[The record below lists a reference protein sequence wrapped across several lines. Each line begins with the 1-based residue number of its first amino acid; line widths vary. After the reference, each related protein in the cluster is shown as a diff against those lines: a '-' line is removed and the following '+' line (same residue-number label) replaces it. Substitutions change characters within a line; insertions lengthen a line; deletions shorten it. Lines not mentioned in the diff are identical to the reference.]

1 MKAVRRISAGF
12 LLVISLSVPLV
23 WAQQQQ
29 PEVQRKEEA
38 KPDLAPGTKPTI
50 LETDAARQ
58 AAAKATVG
66 GSITAAPVDP
76 RSYIIGPED
85 ILAISV
91 WREPDFTRAV
101 QVRPDGKFTMPLI
114 GDITAAGLTPNALAE
129 VMVKELSKFI
139 NKPEVSVS
147 LQSVQSKKYYITGEV
162 NRTGSFPLVVPTTI
176 LEALT
181 NAGGFHEYAKKNKIY
196 ILRGSERI
204 RFNYN
209 EVIKGKKLEQNILV
223 QNGDYIHVP

>member
-1 MKAVRRISAGF
+1 MKALRRTSACF
-12 LLVISLSVPLV
+12 LLVISLSAPLV
-23 WAQQQQ
+23 RAQQQ
-29 PEVQRKEEA
+29 PEVQRKEEP
-38 KPDLAPGTKPTI
+38 KPELAPGTKPTI
-50 LETDAARQ
+50 LESESARQ
-58 AAAKATVG
+58 AAAQAMNR
-66 GSITAAPVDP
+66 GSLTAEPVDP
-76 RSYIIGPED
+76 KSYIIGPED

-91 WREPDFTRAV
+91 WREADFTRSV

-114 GDITAAGLTPNALAE
+114 GDITAAGLTPNQLGE
-129 VMVKELSKFI
+129 VMTKELSKFI

-147 LQSVQSKKYYITGEV
+147 LQSVQSKKFYIIGEV

-181 NAGGFHEYAKKNKIY
+181 NAGGFHEYAKKSKIY
-196 ILRGSERI
+196 VLRGTQRI

-209 EVIKGKKLEQNILV
+209 EVIKGKKLEQNILL